1 MKRLLRAFHSI
12 LHAGERGDVLL
23 EYVVV
28 CMCIGIAVVKFLQ
41 LQFYD
46 IGKGYVGRGRGR
58 EIPKAFQRVLE
69 GISLPIP

>member
-1 MKRLLRAFHSI
+1 MKRLRASHSI

-28 CMCIGIAVVKFLQ
+28 CMLIGIAVVKFLQ

-46 IGKGYVGRGRGR
+46 IGKGYVGRGR
-58 EIPKAFQRVLE
+58 EIQNAFQRVLE